1 MIPSLVMRRYIPSS
15 RWLILRNMRKLNRRI
30 MIKIGLLVLFIL
42 FIGVMGVMSAF
53 MEKDEYIHDKRQMED
68 GDQ

>member
-1 MIPSLVMRRYIPSS
+1 
-15 RWLILRNMRKLNRRI
+15 MRKLNQRI